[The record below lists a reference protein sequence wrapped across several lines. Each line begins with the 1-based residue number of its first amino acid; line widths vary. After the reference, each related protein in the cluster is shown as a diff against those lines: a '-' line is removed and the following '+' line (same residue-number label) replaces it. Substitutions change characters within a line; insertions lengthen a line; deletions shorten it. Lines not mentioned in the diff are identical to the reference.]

1 MPIRV
6 EDAGHLADLGRDQRQ
21 LFCRQSEN
29 VNLNV
34 ERIVRAEFGDDS
46 ARHDVEILKTLD
58 DARECARIS
67 VGNDAK
73 ST

>member
-34 ERIVRAEFGDDS
+34 ERIVRAEFSDDA

-58 DARECARIS
+58 DARECPRIS
-67 VGNDAK
+67 VGNDAE

>member
-6 EDAGHLADLGRDQRQ
+6 DDAGHLADLGRDQRQ
-21 LFCRQSEN
+21 LFCRQAEN
-29 VNLNV
+29 VYLNV
-34 ERIVRAEFGDDS
+34 ERIVRAEFSDDS
-46 ARHDVEILKTLD
+46 ARHDIEVLKAFD

-67 VGNDAK
+67 VGNDAQ

>member
-6 EDAGHLADLGRDQRQ
+6 DDAGHLADLGRDQRQ
-21 LFCRQSEN
+21 LFCRQPEN
-29 VNLNV
+29 VYLNV
-34 ERIVRAEFGDDS
+34 ERIVRAEFSDDS
-46 ARHDVEILKTLD
+46 ARHDIEILKAFD